1 MKQKRGITQGNF
13 SFFSENIPAGTTDY
27 IPDGGEYS

>member
-13 SFFSENIPAGTTDY
+13 SFFSENIPTGTTDY
-27 IPDGGEYS
+27 ITNGGEL